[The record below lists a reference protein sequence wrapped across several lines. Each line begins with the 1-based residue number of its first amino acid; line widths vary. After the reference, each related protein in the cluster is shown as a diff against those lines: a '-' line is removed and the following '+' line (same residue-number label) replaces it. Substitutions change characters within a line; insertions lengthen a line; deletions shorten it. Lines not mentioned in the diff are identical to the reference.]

1 MQFIPRRR
9 VVFLGIVSKVGVRSF
24 TEMYVPHESIF
35 CFCAPRDPQCPD
47 SYSRGSN
54 PSLSCIIIHRVKIPW
69 KGLCLAGSIG
79 GELLTEMGQRIGT
92 GPEKET
98 PGENEVS
105 KRVKIPVL

>member
-1 MQFIPRRR
+1 M
-9 VVFLGIVSKVGVRSF
+9 
-24 TEMYVPHESIF
+24 
-35 CFCAPRDPQCPD
+35 
-47 SYSRGSN
+47 
-54 PSLSCIIIHRVKIPW
+54 IIRRVKIPW

-79 GELLTEMGQRIGT
+79 GELLTETGQRIGT